1 MKGRAER
8 VGRGVIGQALANEAE
23 VKVLSACEEAGHSLV
38 VSVIGLVGICRC
50 PTIPK

>member
-8 VGRGVIGQALANEAE
+8 LEWGVIGQVLAKQAEA
-23 VKVLSACEEAGHSLV
+23 KVLSACEEAGHILV
-38 VSVIGLVGICRC
+38 VLVIGWVGICRY